1 MILVTG
7 GTGLVGSHLLLDL
20 TKSGKKVRAIFRSKE
35 SISAVKRVFSY
46 TNSVEETEKLLQQI
60 EWLGADITDIP
71 ALDLAF
77 DGIKEV
83 YHCAALVS
91 FDPSMDSR
99 LRKVNIEGTANIA
112 NFCIKKNIQKLC
124 FVSSIATLDKSS
136 GESII
141 SETSHWNK
149 EKDHNMY
156 SITKYGAEM
165 EIWRASQ
172 EGIPVVIVNPGI
184 IIGAGFWNSGSG
196 EIFKR
201 IAHGLKYFVPKTT
214 GFVGVKDVVKIM
226 QRLMN
231 SPVENEQF
239 IVVSENVSFETVLT
253 QVAEALKQSA
263 PKKKLKPWMVFT
275 GWLLEIFRS
284 PFSSTERKLNRHS
297 SKTLFEDHFYSNKKV
312 ISFTGHR
319 FEPIDETIKK
329 TARFFR
335 KDFSE

>member
-1 MILVTG
+1 M
-7 GTGLVGSHLLLDL
+7 LLDL
-20 TKSGKKVRAIFRSKE
+20 TRSGKKVRAIFRSRE
-35 SISAVKRVFSY
+35 SLSAVKKVFSY
-46 TNSVEETEKLLQQI
+46 TNSVEKTEELLQQI
-60 EWLGADITDIP
+60 EWVRADITDIP

-83 YHCAALVS
+83 YHCAALIS
-91 FDPSMDSR
+91 FDPSVDSR
-99 LRKVNIEGTANIA
+99 LRRVNIEGTANIA
-112 NFCIKKNIQKLC
+112 NFCIKNKIHKLC
-124 FVSSIATLDKSS
+124 FVSSIATLDKNS

-184 IIGAGFWNSGSG
+184 IIGAGFWTSGSG

-201 IAHGLKYFVPKTT
+201 IAHGLKYFIPKTT

-226 QRLMN
+226 QLLMN
-231 SPVENEQF
+231 SSIENEQF
-239 IVVSENVSFETVLT
+239 IIVSENASFENVLSK
-253 QVAEALKQSA
+253 VAEALEKPA
-263 PKKKLKPWMVFT
+263 PKKKLKPWMVYI
-275 GWLLEIFRS
+275 GWLLETFRS
-284 PFSSTERKLNRHS
+284 PFSTTERKLNGHS

-312 ISFTGHR
+312 ISFTGHQ
-319 FEPIDETIKK
+319 FEPIDKAIERTGD
-329 TARFFR
+329 FFR